1 MVSVDEQMKIIAKGA
16 EEIIEKE
23 ELRKKLQ
30 KAGKEGRPLTVK
42 LGLDPIGSRY
52 PLRTCCCT

>member
-23 ELRKKLQ
+23 ELRKSFK
-30 KAGKEGRPLTVK
+30 K
-42 LGLDPIGSRY
+42 LGRRKDHHS
-52 PLRTCCCT
+52 